1 MKVSRT
7 VLTSII
13 RRVLME
19 MPVDR
24 GPTDSV
30 LMDDSEESQYNAAYG
45 IVTTLFGPKRFDVVL
60 SRAGGLVL
68 QSMMV
73 MSMKGK
79 TSVYIPKIVENM
91 QKTITGTR
99 FHNKMI
105 GFANAKID
113 SIITENSDLT
123 AGVAVAKR
131 SVGYLIKA
139 IFSLNIAEESFFTLL
154 YRFFPEESDLTLRAS
169 ALRKKYGHDVDELNK
184 ATTEQG
190 TVTFGTKEL
199 EFIASAEGMKGLAR
213 KVFDQ
218 VTKFYRFH
226 GQADDAKYDEY
237 GLNFGNDDDGDD
249 WTDDFD
255 TGWDEPGLKL

>member
-7 VLTSII
+7 VLSSII
-13 RRVLME
+13 RRTLME

-24 GPTDSV
+24 GPTGSMVDI
-30 LMDDSEESQYNAAYG
+30 DQDEFQYNAAYG
-45 IVTTLFGPKRFDVVL
+45 IVTTLFGIKRFDLDL
-60 SRAGGLVL
+60 SRTGGKVL
-68 QSMMV
+68 QSIMV
-73 MSMKGK
+73 RSMQGK
-79 TSVYIPKIVENM
+79 TSVYVPKMVEDM
-91 QKTITGTR
+91 QKVITSSG

-105 GFANAKID
+105 GVANAKID

-139 IFSLNIAEESFFTLL
+139 IFSLNIAEESFFALL
-154 YRFFPEESDLTLRAS
+154 YRFFPEESDFVLQA
-169 ALRKKYGHDVDELNK
+169 DELMMAYGMDVGEMNE
-184 ATTEQG
+184 ATTEEG
-190 TVTFGTKEL
+190 TVTFGTKDL
-199 EFIASAEGMKGLAR
+199 EFITSAAGMKGLAR